1 MRVQTTKDVLEE
13 KDIADILLNHERRF
27 LPRVQKLKRYYAGE
41 HDILK
46 KEQRADSAPNN
57 MIVANYC
64 EYIANMSAGFFMGQP
79 VAYSSVS
86 GDADAVR
93 LAGRFS
99 LQRRG
104 RMQSTACR

>member
-13 KDIADILLNHERRF
+13 KDIADILLNHEQHF
-27 LPRVQKLKRYYAGE
+27 LPRVEKLKRYYAGE

-64 EYIANMSAGFFMGQP
+64 EYIANMSTGFFMGRRCR
-79 VAYSSVS
+79 A
-86 GDADAVR
+86 R
-93 LAGRFS
+93 LAGRFP

-104 RMQSTACR
+104 RVQSAACR